1 MPAPPAVAVV
11 RTGIA
16 NLASVLAAFRRAGA
30 EPRVTADP
38 DAVRRAG
45 RVVLPGVGAFE
56 TAMEALREAGLDA
69 ALVERVQEGRATL
82 GICLGLQLLGRAS
95 DESPGVVGLGILPA
109 VAHRFEGSV
118 RVPQLGWN
126 VVEPPPGSRFVEPGH
141 AYFANS
147 YRWDLPERPGR
158 DGWTFAASEHGGPFV
173 SAAER
178 GEVLACQFHPELSG
192 AWGARLI
199 ARWLEA
205 SC

>member
-1 MPAPPAVAVV
+1 MSVSSGVAVV
-11 RTGIA
+11 RTGTA
-16 NLASVLAAFRRAGA
+16 NLASVLAALRRAGA

-38 DAVRRAG
+38 DAVRRAE

-56 TAMEALREAGLDA
+56 AAMERLRETGLDA
-69 ALVERVQEGRATL
+69 ALVERVRDARPTL

-95 DESPGVVGLGILPA
+95 DESPGVVGLGIVPL
-109 VAHRFEGSV
+109 VAHRFEGSI

-126 VVEPPPGSRFVEPGH
+126 IVTPPTGSRFLEPGH

-147 YRWDLPERPGR
+147 YRWDLPARSEQDR
-158 DGWTFAASEHGGPFV
+158 WTFAASDHGGPFV

-178 GEVLACQFHPELSG
+178 GTVLACQFHPELSG

-205 SC
+205 AC

>member
-1 MPAPPAVAVV
+1 MSVAPEVAVV
-11 RTGIA
+11 RTGTA
-16 NLASVLAAFRRAGA
+16 NLASVLAALRRAGA

-45 RVVLPGVGAFE
+45 RVILPGVGAFE
-56 TAMEALREAGLDA
+56 AAMETLRETGLDA
-69 ALVERVQEGRATL
+69 ALVERVREGRATL

-95 DESPGVVGLGILPA
+95 DESPGVAGLGIVPF
-109 VAHRFEGSV
+109 VAHRFEGPV

-126 VVEPPPGSRFVEPGH
+126 AVVPPEGSRFLEPGH

-147 YRWDLPERPGR
+147 YRWDLPKGPERDR
-158 DGWTFAASEHGGPFV
+158 WAFAASDHGGPFV
-173 SAAER
+173 AAAER
-178 GEVLACQFHPELSG
+178 DAVLACQFHPELSG
-192 AWGARLI
+192 AWGARLL